1 MTTAI
6 VPAVDQHVAHAHLA
20 HLAEGDFLR
29 IGRHGFSQCVRTR
42 GFLSFW
48 LTTYADGA
56 CSFAAAIACSTS
68 SAKASKCCACFANSS
83 RLCRTVVRALINAA
97 SAPIGA
103 GFPNG
108 FDSPSSAGVT
118 GFVRIIHLLEETA
131 DYGHSVFDLIATE
144 A

>member
-1 MTTAI
+1 MSRLLL
-6 VPAVDQHVAHAHLA
+6 P
-20 HLAEGDFLR
+20 
-29 IGRHGFSQCVRTR
+29 S
-42 GFLSFW
+42 
-48 LTTYADGA
+48 
-56 CSFAAAIACSTS
+56 AATIARSTS
-68 SAKASKCCACFANSS
+68 SASASKCCACFANSS

-144 A
+144 AVDRCFGAVIDQFQPKQRRAINIGRRIG